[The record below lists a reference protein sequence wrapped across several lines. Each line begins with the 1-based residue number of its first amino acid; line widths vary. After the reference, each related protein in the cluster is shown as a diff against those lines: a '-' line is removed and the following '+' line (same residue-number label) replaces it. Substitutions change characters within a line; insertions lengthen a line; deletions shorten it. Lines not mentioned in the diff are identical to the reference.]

1 MLNML
6 TIASF
11 TVLVLLLISYGSS
24 VHMCE
29 LFTYKLVYTGI
40 QACEVYIGLCFVV
53 LVFWM

>member
-6 TIASF
+6 MIASF

-29 LFTYKLVYTGI
+29 LFTYKLAYTGI